1 MYPCALASTNHT
13 IYLVIMDAQ
22 DHILLSCSSNFI
34 MAPIIRPA
42 TKADEF
48 ALSNICLLTAN
59 AGTSSKDLHSHPALP
74 GLIYALPYVNLEST
88 WGFVL
93 DDDGEVVG
101 YTLGA
106 FDTRKFEKSAETDW
120 WPSLR
125 ARYGPLLQVP
135 DAALT
140 TADRTYIN
148 TIITIPRASD
158 TTMAF
163 APAHLHIDI
172 LPSHQRQGWGRKLI
186 GRAMENLKANGV
198 KSVWLGMDPKNMAAA
213 AFYGRLGFKKF
224 EGAEEGIIGITAQE
238 WEEYAV

>member
-1 MYPCALASTNHT
+1 
-13 IYLVIMDAQ
+13 
-22 DHILLSCSSNFI
+22 

-42 TKADEF
+42 TKADES

-59 AGTSSKDLHSHPALP
+59 AGTSAKHLHSHPALP
-74 GLIYALPYVNLEST
+74 GLIYALPYLNLEST

-101 YTLGA
+101 YILGA
-106 FDTRKFEKSAETDW
+106 FDTRKFEESAEAGW
-120 WPSLR
+120 WPSLKAQYR
-125 ARYGPLLQVP
+125 PLLEGS

-140 TADRTYIN
+140 AADRTYIN
-148 TIITIPRASD
+148 TIISIPRASD
-158 TTMAF
+158 AMMAF

-186 GRAMENLKANGV
+186 ARAMDNLKENGV
-198 KSVWLGMDPKNMAAA
+198 KSVWLGMDPKNTEAA
-213 AFYGRLGFKKF
+213 AFYGQLGFKKL
-224 EGAEEGIIGITAQE
+224 EGAEDGILGITVQE

>member
-1 MYPCALASTNHT
+1 
-13 IYLVIMDAQ
+13 
-22 DHILLSCSSNFI
+22 

-42 TKADEF
+42 TKADLS

-59 AGTSSKDLHSHPALP
+59 AGTSSEHLHSHPALP
-74 GLIYALPYVNLEST
+74 GLIYALPYLSLEST

-93 DDDGEVVG
+93 EHDGEVVG

-106 FDTRKFEKSAETDW
+106 FDTRKFEESAEAGW

-125 ARYGPLLQVP
+125 ARYTPLLQDS

-140 TADRTYIN
+140 PADKAYIN
-148 TIITIPRASD
+148 TIITFPRASD
-158 TTMAF
+158 AMMAF

-186 GRAMENLKANGV
+186 ARAMENLKENDV
-198 KSVWLGMDPKNMAAA
+198 KSVWLGMDPKNTEAA
-213 AFYGRLGFKKF
+213 AFYSRLGFRKF
-224 EGAEEGIIGITAQE
+224 EGAEEGIMGITVHE
-238 WEEYAV
+238 WEEHAI

>member
-1 MYPCALASTNHT
+1 
-13 IYLVIMDAQ
+13 
-22 DHILLSCSSNFI
+22 

-42 TKADEF
+42 TKADES

-59 AGTSSKDLHSHPALP
+59 AGTSSKHLHSHPALP
-74 GLIYALPYVNLEST
+74 GLIYALPYLNLEST

-93 DDDGEVVG
+93 DDGGEVVG

-106 FDTRKFEKSAETDW
+106 FDTRKFEESAEAGW
-120 WPSLR
+120 WPSLKAHYR
-125 ARYGPLLQVP
+125 PLLEDS

-140 TADRTYIN
+140 AADRTYIN
-148 TIITIPRASD
+148 TIISIPRASD
-158 TTMAF
+158 AMMAF

-186 GRAMENLKANGV
+186 ARAMDNLKENGV
-198 KSVWLGMDPKNMAAA
+198 KSVWLGMDPKNTEAA
-213 AFYGRLGFKKF
+213 AFYGRLGFRKL
-224 EGAEEGIIGITAQE
+224 EGAEDGILGITVQE

>member
-1 MYPCALASTNHT
+1 MLKLSPF
-13 IYLVIMDAQ
+13 
-22 DHILLSCSSNFI
+22 ILLT

-42 TKADEF
+42 TKADKS

-59 AGTSSKDLHSHPALP
+59 AGTSSEHLHSHPALP

-93 DDDGEVVG
+93 DDDGEIVG

-106 FDTRKFEKSAETDW
+106 YDTRKFEESADLDW
-120 WPSLR
+120 WPSLK
-125 ARYGPLLQVP
+125 AHYGPLLHDS

-140 TADRTYIN
+140 AADKTYIN
-148 TIITIPRASD
+148 TIMNIPRASD
-158 TTMAF
+158 VMLAF

-186 GRAMENLKANGV
+186 ARAMENLKENGI
-198 KSVWLGMDPKNMAAA
+198 KSVWLGMDPKNTAAA
-213 AFYGRLGFKKF
+213 VFYRRLGFR
-224 EGAEEGIIGITAQE
+224 ELDGAQEGIMAITVQE

>member
-1 MYPCALASTNHT
+1 
-13 IYLVIMDAQ
+13 
-22 DHILLSCSSNFI
+22 

-42 TKADEF
+42 TKADQS

-59 AGTSSKDLHSHPALP
+59 AGTSSEHLHSHPALP

-106 FDTRKFEKSAETDW
+106 FDTRKFEESAELDW
-120 WPSLR
+120 WPSLK
-125 ARYGPLLQVP
+125 AHYGPLLHDSDP
-135 DAALT
+135 ALT
-140 TADRTYIN
+140 AADKTYIN
-148 TIITIPRASD
+148 TIMNFPRASD
-158 TTMAF
+158 VMLAF

-172 LPSHQRQGWGRKLI
+172 LPSHQHQGWGRKLI
-186 GRAMENLKANGV
+186 ARAMENLKENGI
-198 KSVWLGMDPKNMAAA
+198 KSVWLGMDPKNTAAA
-213 AFYGRLGFKKF
+213 AFYRRLGFR
-224 EGAEEGIIGITAQE
+224 ELDGAQEGIMAITVQE